1 MMEAKN
7 QNEVPEIKQTIIIE
21 APIQKVW
28 DVVST
33 SKGIETWF
41 MPNNFEPKLGF
52 EFHLQSP
59 FGPSPCK
66 VLEIDEPNRLTFSWD
81 TDGWIVSFILKEMDN
96 KTEFTLI
103 HGGWKD
109 ANDIIGKA
117 NEKSSIIRDRMAHGW
132 VGIVDKLKKVVEG

>member
-1 MMEAKN
+1 MDIKK

-21 APIQKVW
+21 APIEKVW
-28 DVVST
+28 AVVST
-33 SKGIETWF
+33 AKGIEAWF
-41 MPNNFEPKLGF
+41 MPNNFEPKVGY

-81 TDGWIVSFILKEMDN
+81 TDGWIVSFILKELDS

-109 ANDIIGKA
+109 ANEIIGKA
-117 NEKSSIIRDRMAHGW
+117 NEKSSVIRDRMGQGW
-132 VGIVDKLKKVVEG
+132 GGIVDKLKKVVEE